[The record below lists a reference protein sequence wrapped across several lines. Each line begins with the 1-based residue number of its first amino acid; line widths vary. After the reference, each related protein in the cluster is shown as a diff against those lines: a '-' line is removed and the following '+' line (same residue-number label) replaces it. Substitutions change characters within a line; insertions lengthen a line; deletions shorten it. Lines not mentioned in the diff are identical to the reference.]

1 MENSNK
7 KNIGIV
13 FPPRSGNGGIFQY
26 AMSVAEALINFCDDF
41 NYVIFYFDEKSPEDS
56 LMLENKG
63 NNKNVSFIAL
73 KGRKESLF
81 FKAGVVV
88 GVLTGKPIFPIGKY
102 NKEILKKAKTDL
114 LIITSPL
121 LAGFEYDM
129 PFIFPILDIMYV
141 NYHLYFPEYSALK
154 TRVVSQVVIKDLAN
168 RSELNVACSEWD
180 KRDIIKFLSQPQ
192 DKLTTIP
199 MVPPGYVYSYKDMT
213 LAEASSLIKEYNL
226 PEKFLFYPAQFF
238 PHKNHLRLI
247 ESIKIIKEKYGQK
260 VNLVLAGNPNV
271 NIKNYIKIKEA
282 IKKSNVE
289 DQIFILG
296 YVPDKK
302 VVALY
307 KKSASLVLP
316 TFSGPT
322 NLTPLEAMILG
333 APVLCSNLFD
343 MPEQVGDAGVVFDPK
358 DPNDMAEKIRK
369 VWQDENLRKKL
380 IEAGYRRVESLT
392 LENYAKMWISVV
404 KKALA
409 KQKL

>member
-1 MENSNK
+1 MNGQNK

-41 NYVIFYFDEKSPEDS
+41 DYTVFYFDEKSPEDF
-56 LMLENKG
+56 LMLKDK
-63 NNKNVSFIAL
+63 KNVNFIAL
-73 KGRKESLF
+73 RKREENLI
-81 FKAGVVV
+81 FKAGVVM
-88 GVLTGKPIFPIGKY
+88 GILTGKPIFPIGRH
-102 NKEILKKAKTDL
+102 NKEILEKSGADL

-121 LAGFEYDM
+121 LAGFEHNI
-129 PFIFPILDIMYV
+129 PFVFPILDIMYV
-141 NYHLYFPEYSALK
+141 NYHRYFKEYSALK
-154 TRVVSQVVIKDLAN
+154 TRVVSQVVIKDLAD
-168 RSELNVACSEWD
+168 RSELNVDCSEWD
-180 KRDIIKFLSQPQ
+180 KNDIIKFLKQSK
-192 DKLTTIP
+192 DKLITIP
-199 MVPPGYVYSYKDMT
+199 MVPPGYVYSYKNMSQAEVDS
-213 LAEASSLIKEYNL
+213 LAKKYDL

-247 ESIKIIKEKYGQK
+247 ESIKILKEKYGEK
-260 VNLVLAGNPNV
+260 VNLVLAGNPKV
-271 NIKNYIKIKEA
+271 NIDNYNKVKESIKNFNI
-282 IKKSNVE
+282 E

-296 YVPDKK
+296 YVPDKE

-307 KKSASLVLP
+307 KKSIALILP

-333 APVLCSNLFD
+333 TPVLCSNLFD

-358 DPNDMAEKIRK
+358 DPNDMAEKIKK

-380 IEAGYRRVESLT
+380 VQAGYQKIESLT

-404 KKALA
+404 KKALI
-409 KQKL
+409 KQKI